1 MPDRWTILNFGL
13 FQIGWL
19 VCVLSAAAGTNLP
32 AILMTAFFVL
42 IHQRFYPWFG
52 VDLKLIAAGV
62 TVGLILD
69 SSWSA
74 LGWMGY
80 SAQSYAPI
88 APWWILC
95 LWVNFMLTLNH
106 SLAWMLP
113 RWRLAAICS
122 AIASPLSYFAG
133 SKFLAIEWLQPVPML
148 IAASVS
154 WAIVVPLLIML
165 ANHLRKQLQE
175 SLHAVG

>member
-1 MPDRWTILNFGL
+1 MPNRLTILNFVL
-13 FQIGWL
+13 FQISWL
-19 VCVLSAAAGTNLP
+19 VCVLSGAAGNNVP
-32 AILMTAFFVL
+32 AILMTVLFVW
-42 IHQRFYPWFG
+42 IHHRFYPWFS
-52 VDLKLIAAGV
+52 VDLKLIAAGLM
-62 TVGLILD
+62 VGFMLD

-80 SAQSYAPI
+80 SAQSYPSI

-113 RWRLAAICS
+113 RWRLAAVCS

-133 SKFLAIEWLQPVPML
+133 SKFLAVEWLQPMEML

-154 WAIVVPLLIML
+154 WAFVVPMFLIL
-165 ANHLRKQLQE
+165 ANHLRKQQME
-175 SLHAVG
+175 RLHAVS